1 MMFDWGRTAGDDGQ
15 DGVRSGRDRG
25 QATQFD
31 FVVSMGLRAFI
42 LAAVVAASL
51 TVVGATATED
61 YSGRSVAKRSADRL
75 AGDLLVANA
84 GDVMLDRDCTQ
95 AYFQADTSTCGFAD
109 SWSSSDEEY
118 LHDSLAVSH
127 RYRIN
132 ATIET
137 PGDQLATLD
146 GTTLALGLEPSDA
159 TDETVHSWYRRR
171 PIDMDG
177 DGTARTYTIYVRVW
191 KV

>member
-1 MMFDWGRTAGDDGQ
+1 MLWDWWTADDDGS
-15 DGVRSGRDRG
+15 SGSGRRRDRG

-75 AGDLLVANA
+75 AADLLVANA
-84 GDVMLDRDCTQ
+84 GDVTLDRDCTQ
-95 AYFQADTSTCGFAD
+95 AYFQADTSTCGYAD
-109 SWSSSDEEY
+109 SWSSSGEEF

-127 RYRIN
+127 TYRVN

-137 PGDQLATLD
+137 PNDKLATLD
-146 GTTLALGLEPSDA
+146 GTTLGLGPDPSTA
-159 TDETVHSWYRRR
+159 TDKTVHSWYRRR

-191 KV
+191 RV